1 MIRRPR
7 SAKAPGAAVLL
18 AATLLLTA
26 CGGGHHQERT
36 SWPAP
41 PRVPSPSA
49 STTGPGQPSHAATL
63 ICSAQTVQDLTDAL
77 GAPPSPRPAPTWKRA
92 TRAYSCPYRYT
103 RGAVMTLTVRDAAS
117 PAAAR
122 TLFAA
127 RRAATA
133 HAATLPNMGQQAF
146 TAPDSSV
153 TVRKDA
159 SVLTVDVS
167 RLPATFGTPAR
178 SRADV
183 AKLVATTVLICWK
196 QY

>member
-1 MIRRPR
+1 MNRR
-7 SAKAPGAAVLL
+7 SWGTKAPVAAVLL
-18 AATLLLTA
+18 AATLTLTA
-26 CGGGHHQERT
+26 CGGGHQRGN

-49 STTGPGQPSHAATL
+49 SPARAGDPSHAATL

-77 GAPPSPRPAPTWKRA
+77 GTAPSPRPAPSWARA
-92 TRAYSCPYRYT
+92 TRTYTCPYRYAH
-103 RGAVMTLTVRDAAS
+103 GAVMTLTVRDAPS
-117 PAAAR
+117 PSAAR
-122 TLFAA
+122 ALFTT
-127 RRAATA
+127 RRAATP
-133 HAATLPNMGQQAF
+133 HAATLPTLGQQAF
-146 TAPDSSV
+146 TAADSSV